1 MTLVRMVAR
10 PLLASTFAIGAYSAL
25 KNAPALAGAAQPVTD
40 RIVPTLQKAV
50 PQLPL
55 PTDPVMQVRLNA
67 AVQLVAAISLAR
79 GTAPRVSSAVL
90 AASIIPTTVAGHAF
104 WAEDDEA
111 TKQQQLLHFAKNTS
125 ILGGLALAAV
135 DTDGKP
141 GLAYRAGQAGRSA
154 KREAKHL
161 RREARLAAKTVTS

>member
-1 MTLVRMVAR
+1 MSPIRLVAR
-10 PLLASTFAIGAYSAL
+10 PLLASTFAVGAYSAL
-25 KNAPALAGAAQPVTD
+25 KNADALASKAKPVTD
-40 RIVPTLQKAV
+40 KIVPQLQKAG
-50 PQLPL
+50 LPL
-55 PTDPVMQVRLNA
+55 PQDPATQVRLNA
-67 AVQLVAAISLAR
+67 AVQLVAAVALAR
-79 GTAPRVSSAVL
+79 GKAPRVSSAVL

-111 TKQQQLLHFAKNTS
+111 TKQQQLLHFTKNAS

-141 GLAYRAGQAGRSA
+141 GLAYRAGAASRAA

-161 RREARLAAKTVTS
+161 RREAKLAARSVTS